1 VPSIPFEIRREGS
14 RVSGIAPGIDRAH
27 LRRLRKGEPEPDWEL
42 DLHGLTAAEA
52 RRDLRIAIAE
62 ARQEGVR
69 CLHVIHGRGRHSE
82 GGAVLRESLPDWLAK
97 APLDRH
103 VMAFATA
110 LPEDGG
116 EGAVY
121 VLLRRARGSDRATR

>member
-1 VPSIPFEIRREGS
+1 MPSIAFEIRRDGG
-14 RVSGIAPGIDRAH
+14 RVFGVAAGIDRVH
-27 LRRLRKGEPEPDWEL
+27 LRRLRKGEPEAEWEL

-52 RRDLRIAIAE
+52 QRDLRAAIAD
-62 ARQEGVR
+62 ARQAGVR

-82 GGAVLRESLPDWLAK
+82 AGAVLRERLPDWLAK
-97 APLDRH
+97 PPLDRH

-116 EGAVY
+116 EGAIY
-121 VLLRRARGSDRATR
+121 VLLRRERGGDRATR